1 MIKRLTL
8 PIKSNNYVP
17 DMKSWVAKHDL
28 NIKVGRVVVDPAT
41 FEPTVTVFLDEGV
54 DTTAF
59 MLKWG
64 GV

>member
-1 MIKRLTL
+1 
-8 PIKSNNYVP
+8 
-17 DMKSWVAKHDL
+17 MKSWVAKHDL